1 MEELLVRLGFALM
14 GKVVGQRMDYLPE
27 ARQLAGVDG
36 AVYVFLNPDGS
47 VWKVGMTRKGFSRV
61 DYTRVLDSRAMGRPH
76 EQRKLESI
84 RRELDEGATQWV
96 LQTGHPELVEALLA
110 CLLDPTES
118 SRQQSQTERMLRR
131 LTGR

>member
-1 MEELLVRLGFALM
+1 MEELLARLGFALM

-27 ARQLAGVDG
+27 ARHLAGVEG
-36 AVYVFLNPDGS
+36 AVYVFLSSEGR
-47 VWKVGMTRKGFSRV
+47 VWKVGMTRNGFSRV
-61 DYTRVLDSRAMGRPH
+61 DYTRVLDGRGMSRPH

-84 RRELDEGATQWV
+84 RRELGEGATQWV
-96 LQTGHPELVEALLA
+96 LETGDPELVEVLLA

-118 SRQQSQTERMLRR
+118 TRQQSQTERMLRR